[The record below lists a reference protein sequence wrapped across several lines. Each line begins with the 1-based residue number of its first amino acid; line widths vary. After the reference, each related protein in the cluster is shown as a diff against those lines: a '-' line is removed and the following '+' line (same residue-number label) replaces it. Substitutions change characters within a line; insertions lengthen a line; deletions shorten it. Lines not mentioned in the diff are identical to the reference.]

1 MKTKQEIKN
10 LLRRVRF
17 NSQNDVDAVK
27 RFLDGIGIEV
37 GQTDE
42 NMFQR
47 DLTTA
52 RFFITC
58 VTQQVFSEQ
67 VPMDIVVDLGIQI
80 YNLCVGT
87 IKSHLSIVTSEE
99 SGIVMVG
106 KDMGMYRNG
115 VIDVCY
121 LPETVTTLIGKK
133 YRNAKFALGDRV
145 EGMKEGRC
153 YQVVIPRAEEH
164 DTEIIAPGKHYML

>member
-87 IKSHLSIVTSEE
+87 IKSHLSIV
-99 SGIVMVG
+99 I
-106 KDMGMYRNG
+106 R
-115 VIDVCY
+115 
-121 LPETVTTLIGKK
+121 
-133 YRNAKFALGDRV
+133 
-145 EGMKEGRC
+145 
-153 YQVVIPRAEEH
+153 
-164 DTEIIAPGKHYML
+164 